1 MTLIPEVSPEVEP
14 AAMYDSIYRHLVFP
28 RLDRRR
34 GYGLLGRIRRFEEIL
49 ALPADRVVALQAG
62 RLRAMTVHAAS
73 TSPFWAERFRESGI
87 DPASIRSGDDLR
99 GLPILEKE
107 EVRRSRE
114 AMVSSAVPP
123 ERRIEAMTGGSTA
136 SPLRFYRDPECLAE
150 REALNWVFYR
160 RLGRQPCD
168 RWALVWGAMRDL
180 GPVQGFRA
188 RLRARLLER
197 CVILPGNQMDPE
209 TMDRFV
215 ARMRRFQPRF
225 LHGYSQAVA
234 LLARHIVEHGR
245 RTPRLQGV
253 TVTAEAITPEQR
265 RTVEE
270 AFGCPVHSVYGTREF
285 GFLAAECSEHR
296 GMHLNPL
303 SALVEFLRPDGSPAS
318 PGEPGQVVVTDLLNR
333 AMPLIR
339 YRIGDVGVPYLD
351 GCPCGSS
358 TPAMEIAAGRETD
371 FLVLPGGRLIAGAS
385 ITLVSSAGIAK
396 LQYLQRVPQEL
407 IVRYVP
413 APTFHPGSLEELR
426 QKLLGV
432 FGDALEYRFEQV
444 DDLPTS
450 PSGKFAYVYSEVARR
465 RFSNEA
471 ITL

>member
-1 MTLIPEVSPEVEP
+1 
-14 AAMYDSIYRHLVFP
+14 MYDTIFQHLVFP

-34 GYGLLGRIRRFEEIL
+34 GYGLLGRIRRFEEL
-49 ALPADRVVALQAG
+49 LSLPAERVVALQAG
-62 RLRAMTVHAAS
+62 RLRAIAVHAAS

-87 DPASIRSGDDLR
+87 DPAAIRSGDDLR
-99 GLPILEKE
+99 GLPILEKG

-136 SPLRFYRDPECLAE
+136 SPLRFYRDLECLAE
-150 REALNWVFYR
+150 REALNWVFHR

-197 CVILPGNQMDPE
+197 CVILPGNQMDPDS
-209 TMDRFV
+209 MDRFV
-215 ARMRRFQPRF
+215 ARMRGFRPRF

-234 LLARHIVEHGR
+234 LLARHIEEQR
-245 RTPRLQGV
+245 LRPPRLEGI
-253 TVTAEAITPEQR
+253 TVTAEPITPEQR
-265 RTVEE
+265 RTVAA
-270 AFGCPVHSVYGTREF
+270 AFGCPVHSIYGTREF
-285 GFLAAECSEHR
+285 GFLAAECTEHR

-303 SALVEFLRPDGSPAS
+303 SCYVEFLRADGSPAA
-318 PGEPGQVVVTDLLNR
+318 PGEPGQVIVTDLLNR
-333 AMPLIR
+333 ALPLIR
-339 YRIGDVGVPYLD
+339 YRIGDVGVPSPH

-358 TPAMEIAAGRETD
+358 IPAMEIAAGRETD
-371 FLVLPGGRLIAGAS
+371 FLVLPGGRCIAGAS

-396 LQYLQRVPQEL
+396 LQYIQRTPQEL
-407 IVRYVP
+407 TVRYVA
-413 APTFHPGSLEELR
+413 APSFHPGSLDELR

-432 FGDALEYRFEQV
+432 FGDALQYRFEQV

-465 RFSNEA
+465 RFSNQPMV
-471 ITL
+471 L